1 MLKVFW
7 PIRVAFVYRRVEIRG
22 VTLATYQRPVLKR
35 KSSMP
40 KATLLAACIIF
51 ISLQSAAYAAD
62 GFYVN
67 PGSTAAQWVKTNPQS
82 PLTAKIQASI
92 AGVPSARWLTG
103 TSQTTN
109 KLTETVSH
117 YVEAANKADKIPI
130 LVAYNLPG
138 RDCSGGAS
146 AGGAANAADYRD
158 WIDRFITGIGDKPA
172 VVILEPD
179 ALADSE
185 CLPPQKRD
193 ERLALFNYAVSG
205 FKQHALSTAV
215 YLDAG
220 NAGWKPSGTMADYLN
235 AAGMKNAR
243 GFALNVSNFYTL
255 DQSRIYGDAINATLS
270 ADYGY
275 AKSMVIDTSRNGNG
289 ATSGDWCNPSGRK
302 IGLQPQA
309 ITPEVLAVWV
319 KIPGNSDGSSSATR
333 NCHGGPAAGT
343 FSPDLAEHL
352 IDGN

>member
-1 MLKVFW
+1 
-7 PIRVAFVYRRVEIRG
+7 
-22 VTLATYQRPVLKR
+22 
-35 KSSMP
+35 MP
-40 KATLLAACIIF
+40 KAAILTACVIF

-67 PGSTAAQWVKTNPQS
+67 PGSTAAQWVKANPQS

-103 TSQTTN
+103 TSQTTDQ
-109 KLTETVSH
+109 LTDTVSQ
-117 YVEAANKADKIPI
+117 YVGAADKVNQIPI

-146 AGGAANAADYRD
+146 EGGAANALEYRD
-158 WIDRFITGIGDKPA
+158 WIDRFINGIGDKPA

-179 ALADSE
+179 ALADSG
-185 CLPPQKRD
+185 CLTQPKRD

-205 FKQHALSTAV
+205 FKQRAPLAEV

-220 NAGWKPSGTMADYLN
+220 NAGWKPSGAMAGYLN
-235 AAGMKNAR
+235 AAGVKNAR

-255 DQSRIYGDAINATLS
+255 DQSRTYGDAINARLS

-289 ATSGDWCNPSGRK
+289 SSPGDWCNPSGRK

-309 ITPEVLAVWV
+309 ITETVLAVWI

-333 NCHGGPAAGT
+333 NCHGGPTAGT
-343 FSPDLAEHL
+343 FSPELAEHL

>member
-1 MLKVFW
+1 
-7 PIRVAFVYRRVEIRG
+7 
-22 VTLATYQRPVLKR
+22 
-35 KSSMP
+35 MP
-40 KATLLAACIIF
+40 KAVLLTACF
-51 ISLQSAAYAAD
+51 ISLALPLAAYAND
-62 GFYVN
+62 SFYVN
-67 PGSTAAQWVKTNPQS
+67 PGSSVAQWVKANPDTPRS
-82 PLTAKIQASI
+82 AKIQAAI
-92 AGVPSARWLTG
+92 ASVPSAHWLTG
-103 TSQTTN
+103 TSQTTD
-109 KLTETVSH
+109 KLTNAVSQ
-117 YVEAANKADKIPI
+117 YVEAANKADKTPI

-146 AGGAANAADYRD
+146 AGGAANAVEYRD
-158 WIDRFITGIGDKPA
+158 WIDRFINGIGDKPA
-172 VVILEPD
+172 VIILEPD

-185 CLPPQKRD
+185 CLTQPKRD

-205 FKQHALSTAV
+205 FKQRAPSAAV

-220 NAGWKPSGTMADYLN
+220 NAGWKPSGTMAGYLN
-235 AAGMKNAR
+235 AAGMKDAR

-255 DQSRIYGDAINATLS
+255 DQSRTYGDAINARLS

-289 ATSGDWCNPSGRK
+289 AIPGDWCNPSGRK

-309 ITPEVLAVWV
+309 ITETVLAAWI

-333 NCHGGPAAGT
+333 NCHGGPTAGT